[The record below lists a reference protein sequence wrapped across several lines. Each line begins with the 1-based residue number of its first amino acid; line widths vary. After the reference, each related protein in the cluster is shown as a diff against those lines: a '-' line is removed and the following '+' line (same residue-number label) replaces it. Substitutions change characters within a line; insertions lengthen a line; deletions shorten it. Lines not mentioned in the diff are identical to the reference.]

1 MKKTIVIIAAA
12 LAVLAGVVWASDRLR
27 VIAVDGDSSPVYT
40 TAKSVSLTPP
50 VTATQTVAGLTQII
64 SNQVKAATTQVALT
78 PTVLVLSNL
87 TRSITFA
94 SSWDTT
100 NLYTTVAVVTN
111 VVVVGAPATYV
122 VNTAW
127 GFATTTAGVATNVL
141 VGEVVTNATIGTTD
155 GGIGFSGAQAGAILT
170 NANLFYRML
179 QSY

>member
-27 VIAVDGDSSPVYT
+27 VIAVDGDSAPVYT
-40 TAKSVSLTPP
+40 TAKSVSLTPA

-64 SNQVKAATTQVALT
+64 SNKVKAATTQVALT
-78 PTVLVLSNL
+78 LLGGTITWNNGFTSN
-87 TRSITFA
+87 
-94 SSWDTT
+94 SW
-100 NLYTTVAVVTN
+100 YVVTN
-111 VVVVGAPATYV
+111 VA

-141 VGEVVTNATIGTTD
+141 VGEVVTNATIGTAD
-155 GGIGFSGAQAGAILT
+155 GGVGFSGAQAGAILT